1 MDKLLFIFGDDG
13 VFMGLD
19 DQLLFLKTADVD
31 RGTGH
36 FISVHLLSL
45 GMLGVSRLNIVVH
58 SLIIL
63 NFK

>member
-1 MDKLLFIFGDDG
+1 MS
-13 VFMGLD
+13 LD
-19 DQLLFLKTADVD
+19 DRLLFLKTADVD
-31 RGTGH
+31 RGTGN

-45 GMLGVSRLNIVVH
+45 EMLGVSHLNIVVH